1 MFQDRQIGGTFY
13 NLVSTIRYGSSTK
26 RMDPLSDIIAL
37 LRPHAAVS
45 KPITGR
51 GKWGVRYAAYRMP
64 GFAVVIAGQCWL
76 AVDGEEPV
84 RLGRGDFVL
93 LPATPAFSL
102 YSEAGADCV
111 NREPSDSPV
120 RHGDQQGDPD
130 FHMLG
135 GAFRIEPVNAPLLL
149 ALLPRMIHIQS
160 AKGGAGRLPRIIEF
174 IMEECVS
181 DGPGR
186 EMILER
192 LLEIMLVEALRW
204 RGIGEDGLAPGL
216 LRGMRDPA
224 LARALRAMHSD
235 VRGEWTVAELASL
248 AGMSR
253 SAFAA
258 RFSQTLGCAPME
270 YLSRWRMALAQD
282 SLSRGVKSLDRLA
295 EEIGY
300 ESASAFSTAFRR
312 RLGCSP
318 GAFARARRLAQA
330 N

>member
-1 MFQDRQIGGTFY
+1 MDEQASLKLRKSARSSKGKNPD
-13 NLVSTIRYGSSTK
+13 RYGEWVE
-26 RMDPLSDIIAL
+26 DIELDKASEN
-37 LRPHAAVS
+37 AA
-45 KPITGR
+45 
-51 GKWGVRYAAYRMP
+51 
-64 GFAVVIAGQCWL
+64 
-76 AVDGEEPV
+76 
-84 RLGRGDFVL
+84 
-93 LPATPAFSL
+93 
-102 YSEAGADCV
+102 
-111 NREPSDSPV
+111 
-120 RHGDQQGDPD
+120 
-130 FHMLG
+130 
-135 GAFRIEPVNAPLLL
+135 
-149 ALLPRMIHIQS
+149 
-160 AKGGAGRLPRIIEF
+160 
-174 IMEECVS
+174 
-181 DGPGR
+181 
-186 EMILER
+186 
-192 LLEIMLVEALRW
+192 
-204 RGIGEDGLAPGL
+204 GEDGLAPGL
-216 LRGMRDPA
+216 LRGMREPA

-318 GAFARARRLAQA
+318 GAFARSRRLAQA